1 MRTTAWLL
9 GSGVVCLVAAWP
21 LLEFVGSAAGGVLMG
36 LGLLLL
42 VAAIANSYMN
52 DFREGYRSASER

>member
-9 GSGVVCLVAAWP
+9 GVGVVCLVASWP
-21 LLEFVGSAAGGVLMG
+21 LLEFAGNAAGGVLLV

-42 VAAIANSYMN
+42 VAAIANSYLN
-52 DFREGYRSASER
+52 DFREGYRSAGEE